1 MRMSAHVVYRGLAKE
16 WALAIALLT
25 CLPEAGATENWREEL
40 SRMPLRQQIH
50 ELNRTNCVELM
61 LTAFQSNTVVKA
73 LVFLPGATDE
83 FYMYDRAKAQ
93 ITNSS
98 PSLLR
103 AVDSLINQT
112 RIRATFLS
120 PMLLLHTDE
129 ERLEP
134 KIVIQDEP
142 TANKIRKAQLI
153 PHLFCNDSTWDYLQP
168 ILRWSMRI
176 DIRPWHN
183 SSDSWHFY
191 RHSFAGWGL
200 NGWEGLEAAALAGK
214 TRFTVKRKSV
224 VFELD
229 GR

>member
-1 MRMSAHVVYRGLAKE
+1 
-16 WALAIALLT
+16 
-25 CLPEAGATENWREEL
+25 
-40 SRMPLRQQIH
+40 
-50 ELNRTNCVELM
+50 
-61 LTAFQSNTVVKA
+61 VKA

-98 PSLLR
+98 PSLLQ

-112 RIRATFLS
+112 RIRATFRS

-134 KIVIQDEP
+134 KIVIQDEL
-142 TANKIRKAQLI
+142 TANKIRKTRLI
-153 PHLFCNDSTWDYLQP
+153 PHLLCNDSTWDYLQP
-168 ILRWSMRI
+168 ILRWSIRI
-176 DIRPWHN
+176 DIRPWRN